1 LPRSSGSHCCVLASL
16 ASFNYMGVRPLP
28 RREGHELES
37 FSEVPPRSR
46 WDERAAKAASAIVAH
61 QGGGEAR
68 RGDRGI
74 VSCKRSTRQ
83 HADLYRRASSD
94 EASRARQAAATRLTG
109 GVAQPALY
117 AVARITN
124 APRSSPGVSS
134 RSVTLTLL
142 TSANR
147 GPRRISATSA
157 STAAGGPRISASTA
171 PSYRLRTQPETP
183 RLSAARRVN
192 SR

>member
-1 LPRSSGSHCCVLASL
+1 
-16 ASFNYMGVRPLP
+16 
-28 RREGHELES
+28 
-37 FSEVPPRSR
+37 PRSR
-46 WDERAAKAASAIVAH
+46 WDERAAKVASARVAR

-74 VSCKRSTRQ
+74 VPCKRSAGL
-83 HADLYRRASSD
+83 HADLCRRASPD
-94 EASRARQAAATRLTG
+94 EASRARQDAATRLTG
-109 GVAQPALY
+109 AVAPPALY

-124 APRSSPGVSS
+124 APPSSPGVSS
-134 RSVTLTLL
+134 SSVTLTPL

-147 GPRRISATSA
+147 GPWRILATSA